1 MANLPKNFFSKVW
14 AIDVY
19 GKIYECEVL
28 EATRENITVKGYWGD
43 GRPKEDEYAFNET
56 TNMWECYS
64 TVLVFDI
71 HSDEAQQLI
80 NDRIIKRAQDV
91 ENSYRKAFDKYLT
104 DMKEIVAIK
113 ESNLKFK

>member
-28 EATRENITVKGYWGD
+28 EATREEITITGSKSG
-43 GRPKEDEYAFNET
+43 EYVFNEK
-56 TNMWECYS
+56 TNMWEYYS
-64 TVLVFDI
+64 NVLVFDI

-80 NDRIIKRAQDV
+80 EDRIIKRAQDV

-113 ESNLKFK
+113 ESNLKYLK

>member
-1 MANLPKNFFSKVW
+1 MANLPKNFFGKTWS
-14 AIDVY
+14 IDTY
-19 GKIYECEVL
+19 GKITECEVL
-28 EATRENITVKGYWGD
+28 EATQEKITVKSYWSD
-43 GRPKEDEYAFNET
+43 GSPTSDVYVFNGK
-56 TNMWECYS
+56 TNTWECYS
-64 TVLVFDI
+64 RVLVFDI

-91 ENSYRKAFDKYLT
+91 ENSYRKAFDRYLT

>member
-1 MANLPKNFFSKVW
+1 MANLPKDFFSKVW
-14 AIDVY
+14 AIDAY
-19 GKIYECEVL
+19 GKISECEVL
-28 EATRENITVKGYWGD
+28 EATREKITVKSTWSD
-43 GRPKEDEYAFNET
+43 GSPKEDVYVFREK
-56 TNMWECYS
+56 TNVWECYPK
-64 TVLVFDI
+64 VLVFDI

-91 ENSYRKAFDKYLT
+91 ENSYRKAFDNYLT